1 MFTRHNPGDVLAPG
15 VIAPLSWGIEVP
27 EGHRLLVVSGQV
39 GAHPDGSVAEGLI
52 EQAKLTWANI
62 GAVLRSAG
70 LDSSA
75 IIRTGIYLSSNV
87 AFTETERAAFNAE
100 RVAFLGDNRPASTLI
115 FVHRLM
121 DPRWLVEID
130 ALAAAPAR

>member
-1 MFTRHNPGDVLAPG
+1 MFKRHNPPDLLAPS

-27 EGHRLLVVSGQV
+27 AGLRLLVISGQV
-39 GAHPDGSVAEGLI
+39 GAHSDGRVPEGLI
-52 EQAKLTWANI
+52 EQVRLTWANI
-62 GAVLRSAG
+62 GAVLRSANLG
-70 LDSSA
+70 SSA
-75 IIRTGIYLSSNV
+75 IIRTGIYLSSTV
-87 AFTETERAAFNAE
+87 TFTEEERAAFNLE

-130 ALAAAPAR
+130 ALAAAPMA

>member
-1 MFTRHNPGDVLAPG
+1 MFIRHNPPDQLPPG

-27 EGHRLLVVSGQV
+27 AGHRLLVISGQV
-39 GAHPDGSVAEGLI
+39 GAHADGSVPEGLI
-52 EQAKLTWANI
+52 EQARLTWANI
-62 GAVLRSAG
+62 DGVLRSAE

-75 IIRTGIYLSSNV
+75 IIRTGIYLSSTV
-87 AFTETERAAFNAE
+87 VFTEEERAAFNRE
-100 RVAFLGDNRPASTLI
+100 RMAFLGDNRPASTLI

-130 ALAAAPAR
+130 ALAAAPMT

>member
-1 MFTRHNPGDVLAPG
+1 MFTRHNPPDLLPPG
-15 VIAPLSWGIEVP
+15 VIAPLSWGVEVP
-27 EGHRLLVVSGQV
+27 AGHRLLVISGQV
-39 GAHPDGSVAEGLI
+39 GVSPDGRVPDGLI

-62 GAVLRSAG
+62 GGVLRSAN

-75 IIRTGIYLSSNV
+75 IIRTGIYLSSTV
-87 AFTETERAAFNAE
+87 AFTEEERAAFNRE

-130 ALAAAPAR
+130 ALAAAPVA